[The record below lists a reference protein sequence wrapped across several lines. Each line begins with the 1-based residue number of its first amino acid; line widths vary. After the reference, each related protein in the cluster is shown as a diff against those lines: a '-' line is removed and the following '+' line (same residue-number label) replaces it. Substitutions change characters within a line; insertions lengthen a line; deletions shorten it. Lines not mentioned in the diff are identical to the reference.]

1 MSELNGSPEQYEH
14 YEDYE
19 ICQPED
25 CVVCQLESDFDSHRD
40 DYLRLVPEGG
50 NLNQVFVPRHH
61 KALIGMLYSIDT
73 RLRILFGSEPE

>member
-25 CVVCQLESDFDSHRD
+25 C
-40 DYLRLVPEGG
+40 GG
-50 NLNQVFVPRHH
+50 LSVRKRF
-61 KALIGMLYSIDT
+61 
-73 RLRILFGSEPE
+73 